1 MPGQNVLNL
10 IIQLCWTCLTVID
23 TQIYHYSVHSFRE
36 NWKPLCAAVFKWLSK
51 LTTPLRLLRLV
62 IGLKVSRQFFNQW
75 EAKPIVL
82 CGRDFPALWAFY
94 RQLPRILIG
103 SLDRLLLSW
112 LVAVITLIL
121 IFRHLFENRLIM
133 QLIFQ
138 EILAS
143 HSSSLSNL
151 NSLSLMSAKTSWLF
165 LRAFL
170 YLSWYFVSSVD
181 NSSRRV
187 VTSVLKF
194 LLSSYLKEIQ
204 SKPKGKK
211 VKINSRKESTMFET
225 RQVK

>member
-1 MPGQNVLNL
+1 MSDCHWYSNL
-10 IIQLCWTCLTVID
+10 SLFSSQLSRKLKTALCSSLQMTVETNYAIAIA
-23 TQIYHYSVHSFRE
+23 T
-36 NWKPLCAAVFKWLSK
+36 LSDW
-51 LTTPLRLLRLV
+51 
-62 IGLKVSRQFFNQW
+62 LKVSRQFFNQW

-211 VKINSRKESTMFET
+211 SKSTAEKKAPCLKLDKSNNIVK
-225 RQVK
+225 